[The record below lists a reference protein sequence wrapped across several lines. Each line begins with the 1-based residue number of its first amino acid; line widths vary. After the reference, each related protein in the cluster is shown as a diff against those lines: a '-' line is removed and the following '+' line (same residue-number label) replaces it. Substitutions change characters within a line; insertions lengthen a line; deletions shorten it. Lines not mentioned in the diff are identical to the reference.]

1 MSMFAACLHIQWLA
15 GNDHLSSILPPSQR
29 LRMLLSLVGD
39 DAWQILANP
48 LLSQTFFD
56 LSILSLG
63 FLLRVLAKFPTED
76 LPGAVGTM
84 GPGLKLDQWKKP
96 KFYNC
101 RSAFVLLPTFTSF
114 FTYFKLY
121 SL

>member
-1 MSMFAACLHIQWLA
+1 MFAACLHIQWLA

-76 LPGAVGTM
+76 LPGALAATTAAAAEAKSSVLIEG
-84 GPGLKLDQWKKP
+84 
-96 KFYNC
+96 YNM
-101 RSAFVLLPTFTSF
+101 R
-114 FTYFKLY
+114 
-121 SL
+121 